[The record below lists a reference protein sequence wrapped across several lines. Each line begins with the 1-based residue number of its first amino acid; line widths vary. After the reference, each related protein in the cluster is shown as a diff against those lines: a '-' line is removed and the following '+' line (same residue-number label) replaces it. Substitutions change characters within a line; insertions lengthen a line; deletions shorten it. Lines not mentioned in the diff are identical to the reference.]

1 MKVFSLT
8 ASACEEASEARL
20 RAFYD
25 RPQAEING
33 PGDRPRPVPKRG
45 RGNHEA

>member
-25 RPQAEING
+25 RPQAEIN
-33 PGDRPRPVPKRG
+33 RVFNRL
-45 RGNHEA
+45 EACAEERMRKS

>member
-25 RPQAEING
+25 RPQAEINMCG
-33 PGDRPRPVPKRG
+33 G
-45 RGNHEA
+45 RLEASAEERMRKS